1 MQLRRLG
8 NSDLQVSSI
17 SLGSWLTY
25 GVSVDL
31 DKSRACVE
39 RAFDHGINFFDTAN
53 MYGRGAAESLLG
65 DILSGHRRDSYILGT
80 KVFYPMSETDRGLS
94 RQQIRKQIDASL
106 TRLKTDYVDLYQCH
120 RYDYDT
126 PLEETMDAL
135 GEVVRQGK
143 ARYIGFSEWSPRR
156 INHASGLN
164 SGVRFVSSQPQY
176 SMLYRKP
183 EREVFP
189 LCDQLGIGQIVWSP
203 LAQGVLT
210 GKYRADAAPP
220 AGSRGA
226 VRKSK
231 SGRFSKPDVLA
242 AVQRLRPVAEGLSLT
257 LPQLA
262 LAWVL
267 QNNSVSSAITG
278 ASRPEQIDENVAAAG
293 IELDAETLRAIDA
306 ALGVV
311 IRR

>member
-1 MQLRRLG
+1 
-8 NSDLQVSSI
+8 
-17 SLGSWLTY
+17 
-25 GVSVDL
+25 
-31 DKSRACVE
+31 
-39 RAFDHGINFFDTAN
+39 
-53 MYGRGAAESLLG
+53 
-65 DILSGHRRDSYILGT
+65 
-80 KVFYPMSETDRGLS
+80 
-94 RQQIRKQIDASL
+94 
-106 TRLKTDYVDLYQCH
+106 
-120 RYDYDT
+120 
-126 PLEETMDAL
+126 MDAM

-156 INHASGLN
+156 IRRASELN
-164 SGVRFVSSQPQY
+164 ADVRFISSQPQY

-210 GKYRADAAPP
+210 GKYRSDAAPP

-267 QNNSVSSAITG
+267 QTDSVSSAIIG
-278 ASRPEQIDENVAAAG
+278 ASRPGQIDENVKASDL
-293 IELDAETLRAIDA
+293 ELGEDTLKAIDA
-306 ALGVV
+306 ALGGV